1 MSNYYP
7 FNYYNNNNNLNNSN
21 SNDIY
26 NSDFYETRFV
36 YCPIWGKQSHIK
48 PTKTH
53 RLMLRCDSC
62 RALIFAN
69 AEMSQRYLLDLP
81 EYREYY

>member
-7 FNYYNNNNNLNNSN
+7 FNYPYVHYNNNNPNNLNHNNNIHS
-21 SNDIY
+21 
-26 NSDFYETRFV
+26 SDFYETRFV
-36 YCPIWGKQSHIK
+36 YCPVCDKQSHVK

-53 RLMLRCDSC
+53 RLMLRCDFC

-69 AEMSQRYLLDLP
+69 ADISKIFIKFARV
-81 EYREYY
+81 